1 MEPAASA
8 EAIDGM
14 FRAMASAMRRQVLT
28 MLADGGASVSALA
41 ACLPVTRGAVSQH
54 LKVLL
59 AAGLVAVREQGRERL
74 YQLRAAGMAQ
84 LAAHLAPP
92 VTAPLP
98 EPVAQAPAAPPTDA
112 PAEPVAEALAKW
124 QADATHIDYNAVA
137 LLLYFDQI
145 GHSVFKSTCDVA
157 ASAGMSYKD
166 LMVLGA
172 LRRVGAPYES
182 NLTELSG
189 MFWMSLPGMMK
200 RLTRLEA
207 LGYLARARNPR
218 DRRSQHV
225 RLTAHGLGTLRALVA
240 DRQPTEYFALLNLTA
255 QERATLSVLLPK
267 LLGNIDRLHA
277 YARPAYV
284 VR

>member
-14 FRAMASAMRRQVLT
+14 FRAMASAMRRQVLA

-41 ACLPVTRGAVSQH
+41 ARLPVTRGAVSQH

-59 AAGLVAVREQGRERL
+59 AAGLVAVRAQGRERL
-74 YQLRAAGMAQ
+74 YQLRSAGMAQ
-84 LAAHLAPP
+84 LAAHLALPFT
-92 VTAPLP
+92 VPLP
-98 EPVAQAPAAPPTDA
+98 
-112 PAEPVAEALAKW
+112 EPVAEALAKW

-207 LGYLARARNPR
+207 LGYLERARNPR